1 MKHGNGYSHLHG
13 DCRKCTYLQC
23 SNYVQSDGVCA
34 QHGYTKNNAEATDA
48 PTMPS
53 GMGFASIMVQR
64 AIALSL
70 SVESHCFRQGSADIT
85 SDAC

>member
-1 MKHGNGYSHLHG
+1 MAMGIVICMAIAESVHIHSVPTMSSQTACVYNMSIK
-13 DCRKCTYLQC
+13 R
-23 SNYVQSDGVCA
+23 
-34 QHGYTKNNAEATDA
+34 NNAEATDA
-48 PTMPS
+48 PTMLS

-64 AIALSL
+64 TIALSL

>member
-1 MKHGNGYSHLHG
+1 MAMGIVICMAITESVHIHSAP
-13 DCRKCTYLQC
+13 TM
-23 SNYVQSDGVCA
+23 SNQTACVYNMA
-34 QHGYTKNNAEATDA
+34 ITRNNSEATDA

-53 GMGFASIMVQR
+53 GMGFASIMVQS
-64 AIALSL
+64 AIKLSM